1 MLTVQR
7 LKRKPKHFKSFTGFS
22 AQEFDM
28 LLQAVQPEY
37 LEQQNK
43 LKTSKVRQRK
53 LGAGR
58 HFKRSLGERLLMTLI
73 YYRLHLT
80 YIMLGYLFD
89 LDDSRAGEEIRE
101 RMQPVLLE
109 VLPIPMRDRLFEATP
124 TALNLQTPTLSI
136 NASKQ
141 QPRIRTLEELLE
153 KHPEIKDVLIDA
165 TEQQVPRPKDK
176 LKRRTRYSGKKK
188 THTIKTQVLTTKK
201 VILHISE
208 SIDGSVND
216 MSLLRASGVMHKLQD
231 RIKVQ
236 VDRGYEGVEVAY
248 PKQVIE
254 KPVRGQRNHRV
265 TLLGK
270 LWNQMVSRERIVVE
284 HMLCK
289 LEKFKIL
296 AGCYRARL
304 EGYDDCF
311 AVVAG
316 LVNFKSMGRL
326 AW

>member
-1 MLTVQR
+1 MHLLDSKMHLTGGIADG
-7 LKRKPKHFKSFTGFS
+7 H
-22 AQEFDM
+22 
-28 LLQAVQPEY
+28 
-37 LEQQNK
+37 
-43 LKTSKVRQRK
+43 
-53 LGAGR
+53 GR
-58 HFKRSLGERLLMTLI
+58 FKRSLAERLLMTLI

-101 RMQPVLLE
+101 RMQPVLLQ
-109 VLPIPMRDRLFEATP
+109 VLPTPMRDRLFDTTQTQATQSMG
-124 TALNLQTPTLSI
+124 TIS
-136 NASKQ
+136 NASKR
-141 QPRIRTLEELLE
+141 PRIRTLEELLE

-165 TEQQVPRPKDK
+165 TEQEVPRPEDK
-176 LKRRTRYSGKKK
+176 GKRRTRYSGKKK

-201 VILHISE
+201 VILHLSE

-216 MSLLRASGVMHKLQD
+216 MSLLRASGVMHKFND
-231 RIKVQ
+231 GIKIQ

-248 PKQVIE
+248 PEQVIE

-270 LWNQMVSRERIVVE
+270 LWNQMVSKERIVVE

-289 LEKFKIL
+289 LEKFKIV

-316 LVNFKSMGRL
+316 LVNYKSLGKL
-326 AW
+326 TW

>member
-7 LKRKPKHFKSFTGFS
+7 LKRKPKHFKSFTGLT
-22 AQEFDM
+22 AQEFDT

-37 LEQQNK
+37 LEQQRT
-43 LKTSKVRQRK
+43 LRTTQIRQRK
-53 LGAGR
+53 PGGGR
-58 HFKRSLGERLLMTLI
+58 HFKHNLAERLLMSLI

-109 VLPIPMRDRLFEATP
+109 VLPIPMRDRLFDASQASP
-124 TALNLQTPTLSI
+124 TQSMGTII
-136 NASKQ
+136 NASKP
-141 QPRIRTLEELLE
+141 PRIRTLEELLE

-165 TEQQVPRPKDK
+165 TEQDVPRPQDK
-176 LKRRTRYSGKKK
+176 GKRRTRYSGKKK

-201 VILHISE
+201 VILHLSE
-208 SIDGSVND
+208 SIDGSVSD
-216 MSLLRASGVMHKLQD
+216 MSLLRASGVMHKLKD
-231 RIKVQ
+231 GIKVQ
-236 VDRGYEGVEVAY
+236 VDRGYEGLELAY
-248 PKQVIE
+248 PEQVIE
-254 KPVRGQRNHRV
+254 KPVRGQRNHHV

-270 LWNQMVSRERIVVE
+270 LWNQMVSKERIVVE

-289 LEKFKIL
+289 LERFKIL

-316 LVNFKSMGRL
+316 LVNYKSMGKL
-326 AW
+326 TW